1 MVIKTYRVTGQVFSQ
16 IKERL
21 DACLDHTEV
30 AMHVLDDKIFN
41 GLIFLTNRGV
51 KIRGVTEVRCEYFI
65 VRS

>member
-1 MVIKTYRVTGQVFSQ
+1 VQVFSQ

-51 KIRGVTEVRCEYFI
+51 KIEASLKSRMEIYFI